1 MTDRRR
7 TVEWQD
13 PLKTAARIPDLA
25 GIDFMRAIASGELA
39 APPMAVLMNM
49 RPSLVEVGLVAF
61 ICEPDE
67 SHYNPLGVVH
77 GGYACTVLDTVA
89 GCAVHTTLRQGLGYT
104 SLEIKVNYLRALST
118 TSGLLTATGRVTKPG
133 NRVAFADAQLVDG
146 EGRLVAT
153 ASSTLFVFPLL

>member
-1 MTDRRR
+1 MTERSR
-7 TVEWQD
+7 TVTWHD
-13 PLKTAARIPDLA
+13 PLEVAGVLPDRSGL
-25 GIDFMRAIASGELA
+25 DFMRGIASGELA

-49 RPSLVEVGLVAF
+49 RPIAVEEGYVQF
-61 ICEPDE
+61 ECSPDE

-89 GCAVHTTLRQGLGYT
+89 GCAVQTTLRQGLGYT

-118 TSGLLTATGRVTKPG
+118 QSGALTATGRVTKPG
-133 NRVAFADAQLVDG
+133 NRVAFAEAELKDS

-153 ASSTLFVFPLL
+153 ASSTLFVFPLP